1 MKELFKAFL
10 KILLLIICFNFLQ
23 DQTNALIK
31 NNPVDKNLLHQFTHG
46 LKGRLIFAVQIVLK
60 KMISRRNIRVKV
72 MQTLYN
78 VNTLE
83 SEVKPGEPQ
92 KILQTHFDQTRQLF
106 IHLTYFLTEVS
117 RYAETDAHQKA
128 GKHLPS
134 YEDLHVNTKLAGNKI
149 LWKILEDAS
158 FKDALIKLKLQ
169 QTINKELVRK
179 TYLKLAGTPEYKSYI
194 GKPGRDGKEEKEIL
208 EFLLD
213 KMMLADENFISYME
227 ENFTNWEDD
236 GEMVI
241 QLLANFLQ
249 KPGSAD
255 FKEMI
260 SGEKK
265 VFATNL
271 LKTAIE
277 KSEYLQSLIIP
288 KLKNWDPERI
298 ALLDMILMK
307 MGVAEFLYF
316 ETIPPKV
323 TINEYIDLAKEYSTP
338 QSGQFVNGILD
349 NIHKELVT
357 QGKMQKVDY
366 KKV

>member
-1 MKELFKAFL
+1 
-10 KILLLIICFNFLQ
+10 
-23 DQTNALIK
+23 
-31 NNPVDKNLLHQFTHG
+31 
-46 LKGRLIFAVQIVLK
+46 
-60 KMISRRNIRVKV
+60 

-78 VNTLE
+78 VTTLE

-92 KILQTHFDQTRQLF
+92 KILQNHFDQTRQLF
-106 IHLTYFLTEVS
+106 VHLTYFLTEVC
-117 RYAETDAHQKA
+117 RYAETDAHQRA

-149 LWKILEDAS
+149 LWKLLDDPS
-158 FKDALIKLKLQ
+158 FKDALAKLKPQ
-169 QTINKELVRK
+169 QIINKELVK
-179 TYLKLAGTPEYKSYI
+179 KIYMHVGESPEYKSYI
-194 GKPGRDGKEEKEIL
+194 NKQGRDTREEKEIL
-208 EFLLD
+208 EFVLD
-213 KMMLADENFISYME
+213 KMMLADENFTSYME

-260 SGEKK
+260 SAEKK
-265 VFATNL
+265 DFAVNL
-271 LKTAIE
+271 LKSVLD
-277 KSEYLQSLIIP
+277 KSEFLQSLIIP

-307 MGVAEFLYF
+307 MGVSEFLYF

>member
-1 MKELFKAFL
+1 
-10 KILLLIICFNFLQ
+10 
-23 DQTNALIK
+23 
-31 NNPVDKNLLHQFTHG
+31 
-46 LKGRLIFAVQIVLK
+46 
-60 KMISRRNIRVKV
+60 MISRRNIRVKV

-78 VNTLE
+78 LSTLE
-83 SEVKPGEPQ
+83 SNIKPGEPQ
-92 KILQTHFDQTRQLF
+92 KILQNHFDQTRQLF
-106 IHLTYFLTEVS
+106 VHLTYFLTEVC

-149 LWKILEDAS
+149 LWRIVDDS
-158 FKDALIKLKLQ
+158 TFKDALAKLKPQ
-169 QTINKELVRK
+169 QTISKELVRK
-179 TYLKLAGTPEYKSYI
+179 VYLRLVETPEYKSYI
-194 GKPGRDGKEEKEIL
+194 NKQGRDSKEEKDVL
-208 EFLLD
+208 EFILD
-213 KMMLADENFISYME
+213 KMMLADENFTSYME

-241 QLLANFLQ
+241 QLLANLLQ

-265 VFATNL
+265 NFAVNL
-271 LKTAIE
+271 LKTVLE
-277 KSEYLQSLIIP
+277 KSEHLQSLIIP

-307 MGVAEFLYF
+307 MGVSEFLYF

-357 QGKMQKVDY
+357 EGKMQKVDY

>member
-1 MKELFKAFL
+1 
-10 KILLLIICFNFLQ
+10 
-23 DQTNALIK
+23 
-31 NNPVDKNLLHQFTHG
+31 
-46 LKGRLIFAVQIVLK
+46 
-60 KMISRRNIRVKV
+60 

-78 VNTLE
+78 LSTLE
-83 SEVKPGEPQ
+83 SDVKPGEPQ
-92 KILQTHFDQTRQLF
+92 KILQNHFDQTRQLLV
-106 IHLTYFLTEVS
+106 HLTYFLTEVC
-117 RYAETDAHQKA
+117 RYAETDSHQRA

-134 YEDLHVNTKLAGNKI
+134 FEDLHVNTKLSGNKI
-149 LWKILEDAS
+149 LWRVLEDPS
-158 FKDALIKLKLQ
+158 FKEALAKTKPQLVIDRD
-169 QTINKELVRK
+169 LVRK
-179 TYLKLAGTPEYKSYI
+179 TYLRLAETPEYKTYI
-194 GKPGRDGKEEKEIL
+194 SKPGRDNKEEKEIL
-208 EFLLD
+208 EFVLD
-213 KMMLADENFISYME
+213 KLLLAE
-227 ENFTNWEDD
+227 ENFTSYIEENFSNWEDD

-241 QLLANFLQ
+241 QLLVNLLQ

-265 VFATNL
+265 DFAINL
-271 LKTAIE
+271 LKTVYE
-277 KSEYLQSLIIP
+277 KSEHLQTLIIP

-349 NIHKELVT
+349 NIHKELVAE
-357 QGKMQKVDY
+357 GKMQKVDY